1 MDRAGARFYMTD
13 KRLVLTTASSLEEA
27 KQLARAL
34 VERRLAACV
43 NIVPQIES
51 IYWWKGEVEEA
62 RECLLL
68 IKTKEEAFERLR
80 EAISE
85 LHSYEV
91 PECISLP
98 VDDGTA
104 PYLQWIDES
113 VK

>member
-1 MDRAGARFYMTD
+1 MTD
-13 KRLVLTTASSLEEA
+13 KRLVLTTVSSLEEG

-43 NIVPQIES
+43 NIIPQIES

-62 RECLLL
+62 REYLLL

-104 PYLQWIDES
+104 AYLNWIDES
-113 VK
+113 VR